1 MRGKAGRPRA
11 LPAGQ
16 QRLTFRGLGDIHQL
30 EWESPEAHSLK
41 LMGNFTLHLLLI
53 YRGSSPVKPPGAS
66 QEGVWIL
73 RLDTQG
79 SYTQK
84 ADERWYQCQQCLII
98 LELLSVPLLE
108 PRLLLSALQDYRPA
122 ESRASSVFC
131 YCCCL
136 LQMEPSVFL
145 VSTHIIPFPS
155 VLLWGLSQPFL
166 WLA

>member
-66 QEGVWIL
+66 QEGVWMTGDGGRIL
-73 RLDTQG
+73 RRQMRDGT
-79 SYTQK
+79 S
-84 ADERWYQCQQCLII
+84 ASSASSSWSCCLFPCWNQDSF
-98 LELLSVPLLE
+98 SVP
-108 PRLLLSALQDYRPA
+108 
-122 ESRASSVFC
+122 SRTIDQQSHGH
-131 YCCCL
+131 
-136 LQMEPSVFL
+136 L
-145 VSTHIIPFPS
+145 VSFATAAVYCRWSPQSF
-155 VLLWGLSQPFL
+155 W
-166 WLA
+166 